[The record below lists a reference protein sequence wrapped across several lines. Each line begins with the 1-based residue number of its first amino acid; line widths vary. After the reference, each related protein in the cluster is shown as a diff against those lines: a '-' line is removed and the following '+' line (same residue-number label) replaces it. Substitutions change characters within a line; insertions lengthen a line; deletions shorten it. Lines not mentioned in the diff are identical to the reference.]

1 MITVGQGF
9 GFQLNANGTQMIC
22 GYETVRH
29 VDLVSGAETPWPL
42 NGAGAWYPG
51 GWDEND
57 PVVFSPVSVNPMST
71 RALVWRLGNPP
82 TNAIGREAEC
92 VGHAGLEVINGK
104 CLSTNSQQLISN
116 GREITPE
123 PFSGVVWD
131 GTHYGYKR
139 GWDGSGP
146 FVVRRVSDNAP
157 VREIPYGG
165 MYERPYT
172 LSSGLWVAGNYG
184 GRGRITTPTT
194 NLEVPELELCG
205 LVFEHS
211 GVAYVV
217 TAVMGS
223 GWNPRGVMVR
233 PWSSLRP
240 ADPAH
245 EPSLRGWFIPD
256 LRHQFLQ
263 ARVRPSGEF
272 VIAGGEF
279 PGSGIITIEVIDP
292 SRPMG
297 LVPPEHAAEPVPQP
311 PPAPPQPPVP
321 PQPRVPPQAPV
332 RSDPPRNPPVP
343 PVPPARTEPEPPPAP
358 PGQPG
363 QPSPW
368 NFRARI
374 LRALRKKL
382 EDR

>member
-1 MITVGQGF
+1 MRTIGHGF
-9 GFQLNANGTQMIC
+9 GFELNANGTQMIC

-29 VDLVSGAETPWPL
+29 VDLLSGVETPWPL
-42 NGAGAWYPG
+42 NGDGAWYPG
-51 GWDEND
+51 GWDADN
-57 PVVFSPVSVNPMST
+57 PVVFTPLSVNPMST
-71 RALVWRLGNPP
+71 RALVWRLGSPA
-82 TNAIGREAEC
+82 TNAIGREPEC
-92 VGHAGLEVINGK
+92 VGHGGLAVISGK
-104 CLSTNSQQLISN
+104 VLSTNNQQLFFN
-116 GREITPE
+116 GRDITPE

-172 LSSGLWVAGNYG
+172 LSSGLWVTGIYD
-184 GRGRITTPTT
+184 GRGRIAAPTT
-194 NLEVPELELCG
+194 NLEMPELELCG
-205 LVFEHS
+205 PVFEHS
-211 GVAYVV
+211 GIAYVV
-217 TAVMGS
+217 TAVMGR

-240 ADPAH
+240 ANESH
-245 EPSLRGWFIPD
+245 ETQPSLHGWFIPD

-279 PGSGIITIEVIDP
+279 PGSGIITLEVIDP

-297 LVPPEHAAEPVPQP
+297 LVPPEEAPEPRPPEPREPPPPRRDPAPPVPP
-311 PPAPPQPPVP
+311 PPRSDPVPPAPPPT
-321 PQPRVPPQAPV
+321 
-332 RSDPPRNPPVP
+332 
-343 PVPPARTEPEPPPAP
+343 RTEPETPSAP
-358 PGQPG
+358 PTN

-368 NFRARI
+368 NFQARI
-374 LRALRKKL
+374 RRALKKYL
-382 EDR
+382 EGR